1 MLNFA
6 AVSDFF
12 YTGGIFVMLAILIT
26 LIFSVVIIVERVIRL
41 WTTYDLANSVEF
53 MGGVQ
58 KYIMNNS
65 IENGIRLCKKYKPA
79 LLPHVISQGL
89 KKANHSPSEIEYA
102 IEHASLQVS
111 PDVSKSTP
119 LLATTANVATLLGL
133 LGTIY
138 GLKHSFDAAAN
149 ATGTEKQ
156 TQLAEGIAEALTATS
171 FGLATALLC
180 LMAYGILQWKQK
192 QILDDI
198 NQHSAKLIDLLYTR
212 KMKIQSKSMK

>member
-1 MLNFA
+1 M
-6 AVSDFF
+6 DTIQHFF
-12 YTGGIFVMLAILIT
+12 LQGGWPVMLGILFT
-26 LIFSVVIIVERVIRL
+26 LIFSIIIIVERVIRM
-41 WTTYDLANSVEF
+41 WTTYDLANSNEF
-53 MGGVQ
+53 MSGVQ

-102 IEHASLQVS
+102 LEHANLQVT
-111 PDVSKSTP
+111 PDVTRSTP

-133 LGTIY
+133 LGTIF
-138 GLKHSFDAAAN
+138 GLMHSFKAAADT
-149 ATGTEKQ
+149 TGAEKQ
-156 TQLAEGIAEALTATS
+156 TQLAAGIAEALTATS
-171 FGLATALLC
+171 FGLTTALLC
-180 LMAYGILQWKQK
+180 LLAYGILQWKQK

-212 KMKIQSKSMK
+212 KMKIQSKSMD